1 MTPGRADP
9 SANGRMQTSL
19 RIRQSGST
27 AMETSF
33 PKKRQ
38 AMILKQ
44 ESGDQS
50 PSTPIS
56 VIDCKILC
64 DMRNQDSFP
73 QTNQAFMAR

>member
-1 MTPGRADP
+1 
-9 SANGRMQTSL
+9 
-19 RIRQSGST
+19 
-27 AMETSF
+27 METSF

-73 QTNQAFMAR
+73 QTNQAFMAG